1 MDRLEVEDEGNVLR
15 AILTRLPELVLLLD
29 LEGVIQYMNRAEPG
43 YKPEDFVG
51 RTAHELS
58 PAETQEV
65 FDRTLEAVMETG
77 EMKEFDAE
85 VALEDGFH
93 AWYRTRMFPF
103 PEPDRVTHVLLVSS
117 NVTELKAMEEEAEK
131 LRGLLPVCSWC
142 DRIRNAEGEW
152 ESVEDYLAREAN
164 TSVSHGICPE
174 CSLRELGE
182 ADDVNGSS
190 GPAAAN
196 Q

>member
-1 MDRLEVEDEGNVLR
+1 MDRLEVEGEGDVLR
-15 AILTRLPELVLLLD
+15 AILARLPELVLLLD
-29 LEGVIQYMNRAEPG
+29 LEGVIQYLNRAEPG
-43 YKPEDFVG
+43 YEPEDFVG
-51 RTAHELS
+51 RTAHELT
-58 PAETQEV
+58 PAETQDV

-77 EMKEFDAE
+77 EMQELDAE
-85 VALEDGFH
+85 VTLEDGFH

-103 PEPDRVTHVLLVSS
+103 PEPGRVTHVLLVSS

-152 ESVEDYLAREAN
+152 QSIEDYLARAEN

-182 ADDVNGSS
+182 ADDANGSS